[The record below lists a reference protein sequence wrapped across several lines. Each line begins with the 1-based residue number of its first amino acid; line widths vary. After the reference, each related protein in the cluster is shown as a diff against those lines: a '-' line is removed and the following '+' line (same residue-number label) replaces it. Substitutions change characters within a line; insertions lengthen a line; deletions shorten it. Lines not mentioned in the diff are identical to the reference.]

1 MRTTATLHVHPA
13 CVSNR
18 KLIEQLQLATGCL
31 VIIHNSRPK
40 LVTQS
45 YQPSPID
52 PNGGGRAA

>member
-31 VIIHNSRPK
+31 VVIHNSKPK
-40 LVTQS
+40 LVAKS
-45 YQPSPID
+45 CQPSPID
-52 PNGGGRAA
+52 PNDGGQAA

>member
-1 MRTTATLHVHPA
+1 MRTTASLHIHPA

-31 VIIHNSRPK
+31 VVIHNSKPK
-40 LVTQS
+40 LVAKP
-45 YQPSPID
+45 YPHSPID